1 MDQNEIALIRKAQCG
16 DCTAFENLIKMYD
29 KNVLSLALNMVGNE
43 EDAKDIYQEVLIRAF
58 QSLKT
63 FRFQSEFFTWLYRIT
78 VNYTI
83 NFRKKKRF
91 RASFYVD
98 CDLYDQEKFQD
109 METDN
114 SKTPEQD
121 AEYKDFQK
129 HLYRVLESLPHKQRS
144 VFVLRFFHD
153 QKLLDIAEIMGWKL
167 GTVKNSL
174 FRATQKVKQ
183 QLEALELA

>member
-1 MDQNEIALIRKAQCG
+1 
-16 DCTAFENLIKMYD
+16 
-29 KNVLSLALNMVGNE
+29 MVGNV

-58 QSLKT
+58 QSLNR

-83 NFRKKKRF
+83 NFRKKKSF

-98 CDLYDQEKFQD
+98 SDLHNQEKFQGVKSGNL
-109 METDN
+109 M
-114 SKTPEQD
+114 TPDQD
-121 AEYKDFQK
+121 AENKDFQE
-129 HLYRVLESLPHKQRS
+129 HLTRSLDILPHKQRS

-153 QKLLDIAEIMGWKL
+153 HKLSEIAEIMDCKL

-174 FRATQKVKQ
+174 FRATQKVRQ
-183 QLEALELA
+183 HLEALELV